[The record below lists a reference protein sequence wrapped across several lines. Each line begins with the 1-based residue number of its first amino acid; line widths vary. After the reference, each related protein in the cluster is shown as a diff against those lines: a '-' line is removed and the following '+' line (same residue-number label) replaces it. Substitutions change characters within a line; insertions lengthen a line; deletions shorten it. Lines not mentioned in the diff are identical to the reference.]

1 MLPEYT
7 LPLLQ
12 AVSNVHNVTAVHE
25 SPHDRMH
32 WYIELAWIF
41 STGIGILLFII
52 QMALIG
58 WVRFYKHR
66 TAAIVS
72 TAITIPAL
80 IIFIAFAVHFYRQ
93 LIAHKYERST
103 KGLEELES
111 MANQL
116 EQGNGMQIV

>member
-1 MLPEYT
+1 M
-7 LPLLQ
+7 
-12 AVSNVHNVTAVHE
+12 HNVTAVHE

-32 WYIELAWIF
+32 VYIELAWIF

-52 QMALIG
+52 QMAVIA

-66 TAAIVS
+66 NAAIAS

-80 IIFIAFAVHFYRQ
+80 VIFIAFAVHFYRQ

-103 KGLEELES
+103 RGLEELET

-116 EQGNGMQIV
+116 ENQGIQNI

>member
-1 MLPEYT
+1 MICW
-7 LPLLQ
+7 Q
-12 AVSNVHNVTAVHE
+12 AVSNIHNVMAVNE
-25 SPHDRMH
+25 SPHDHMH

-41 STGIGILLFII
+41 STGIGILLFIV

-58 WVRFYKHR
+58 WVRFYNYKN
-66 TAAIVS
+66 AAIAS

-80 IIFIAFAVHFYRQ
+80 IIFVAFAIHFYRQ

-103 KGLEELES
+103 RGLEELES

-116 EQGNGMQIV
+116 DTGRVMQTV